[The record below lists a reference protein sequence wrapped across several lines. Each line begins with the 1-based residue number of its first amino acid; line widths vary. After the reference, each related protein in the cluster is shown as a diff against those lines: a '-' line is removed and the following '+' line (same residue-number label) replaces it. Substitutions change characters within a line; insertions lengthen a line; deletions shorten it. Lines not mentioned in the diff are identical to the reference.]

1 MVGLTEMEVS
11 RLIGRKEMALHC
23 RRRTRGAAATEVL
36 LLDLLETFNS
46 EKGVDTLGIP
56 LLDSVRI
63 QAIWKEQR
71 RHLHCIQDPPGVQLY
86 TETGKITKG
95 GVILPVYR
103 CAGGSTSLESFHL
116 HLNRFI
122 PGTRANAMHFQA
134 FLLDGLVR
142 WNEDR
147 AQAAVEGKNR
157 QSLLSY
163 SGHLQHILNL
173 GSQRV
178 LGKEQVKDYS
188 KPSEYTG
195 ELLGVEY
202 LYSQTG
208 RVLQDVS
215 ADPDLPDEAAAV
227 EQLDEDFQEEDVD
240 PTVHIPHVTTMSAPS
255 SSSAAPLSGEPADA
269 PRSGPSSPT
278 APEDRSS
285 PEAPDRHGSPHPDH
299 SSD

>member
-1 MVGLTEMEVS
+1 MLLVY
-11 RLIGRKEMALHC
+11 HC
-23 RRRTRGAAATEVL
+23 AR
-36 LLDLLETFNS
+36 
-46 EKGVDTLGIP
+46 
-56 LLDSVRI
+56 
-63 QAIWKEQR
+63 
-71 RHLHCIQDPPGVQLY
+71 
-86 TETGKITKG
+86 
-95 GVILPVYR
+95 
-103 CAGGSTSLESFHL
+103 GSTSLESFHL

-134 FLLDGLVR
+134 FLLDGLMR
-142 WNEDR
+142 WNKDR

-157 QSLLSY
+157 KPLLSY

-173 GSQRV
+173 SSERV
-178 LGKEQVKDYS
+178 LGKEQVKDYT

-215 ADPDLPDEAAAV
+215 GDPDLPEEAAAV
-227 EQLDEDFQEEDVD
+227 EQLDEEDEGFQEEDVD
-240 PTVHIPHVTTMSAPS
+240 QTVHIPHVPRMSAPS

-278 APEDRSS
+278 APEDGSS
-285 PEAPDRHGSPHPDH
+285 PEAPGRHSSPHPDH
-299 SSD
+299 SSDSEGNSSEWSTCTRRLAECCRMSAGTLTFRKRQPLSSSSTRAFRRRM